1 VRRLLGGTVVVV
13 VVVVVVRKTMR
24 VEGRE
29 GGRVWKGSGGGWRRR
44 EGLDLRGLLFIET
57 RSLGG
62 EGRVSICEESRS
74 DERRFGHAGFSQAY
88 DSDQTVGARGLRRD
102 VYLAGGWIT
111 GLGFKTDTADCNKY
125 VACIK

>member
-62 EGRVSICEESRS
+62 EGRVSICKESR
-74 DERRFGHAGFSQAY
+74 
-88 DSDQTVGARGLRRD
+88 
-102 VYLAGGWIT
+102 
-111 GLGFKTDTADCNKY
+111 
-125 VACIK
+125 